1 MISLYFTNERNS
13 VSMNKIKE
21 YIKREI
27 FYAGMSQEE
36 YRQILSDIQKENRK
50 SLMSFSAIAF
60 VFLLVMFVL
69 SFVACDVKNNRW
81 VYMII
86 MAIMGIIF
94 VIANKIQDRYSNV
107 LLVDVYAFVS
117 ILFVFGIILGTVT
130 RPDEQTV
137 TFVALLLTAALL
149 FPDKSV
155 RLITCKFLLIMSLV
169 ITALYDKLHYVLVAD
184 IIDVT
189 VFGIISA
196 IISTYMMRV
205 KCQRFLYA
213 QKVSILSETDLLT
226 GLCNR
231 NSYEQNLSAYSSMCD
246 QILAC
251 IYVDVNGLHEMNNTK
266 GHEAGDK
273 MLQFVGKTLQK
284 EFGKKNTFR
293 IGGDEFV
300 ALVTDESEEVVQK
313 KIARM
318 RILVEEK
325 SYHIAV
331 GYSIG
336 NCSETDVSLLISS
349 AEKRMYEAKN
359 LFYQQKNMNR
369 EITTKKIQKENA
381 QPYE

>member
-1 MISLYFTNERNS
+1 
-13 VSMNKIKE
+13 MNKIKE

-69 SFVACDVKNNRW
+69 SFVASDVKNNRW

-137 TFVALLLTAALL
+137 TFVALLLTVPLL
-149 FPDKSV
+149 FTDKPV
-155 RLITCKFLLIMSLV
+155 RMITCIFVFIISFV
-169 ITALYDKLHYVLVAD
+169 ITAIYVKVDYVLVAD

-284 EFGKKNTFR
+284 ELGKKNTFR

-369 EITTKKIQKENA
+369 EIRR
-381 QPYE
+381 